1 MKLELLSPAKNLD
14 FGREAINH
22 GADALYIGAPA
33 YGARAAATNTL
44 EDIEALVNYA
54 HLYGSKVFVTVN
66 TLLFDNEIDPAVKL
80 IHQLYNIG
88 VDALL
93 IQDLGL
99 LECDLPPIELHA
111 STQCHNASVERIKF
125 LESVGFKRVV
135 LARET
140 SLEQMREIRQATHLD
155 LEAFVHGALCVS
167 YSGQCYMSQYL
178 NNRSGNRGCCSQPC
192 RSTYDLYN
200 SDGRLLIKEKH
211 LLSLRDFNAS
221 QQLENMIS
229 AGITSFKIEGRL
241 KDLSYVKN
249 ITAYYRQLLD
259 NILNSSFITHHSSLI
274 TPHSSLPTHHS
285 SLPTHHSS
293 LITPHSSLPTHHSSL
308 ITYHFTPD
316 PDRTFNRGYTDYFLR
331 ERQPMANFA
340 TPKSLGKYIG
350 KVTDIRR
357 NSLTISGTEPFAN
370 GDGLCY
376 YDADGRLQ
384 GFLVNGVQGRT
395 VIPNQMPDIKVGTA
409 LWRNQD
415 QQFEKLLQGKSAERK
430 IGVEMLF
437 RATPDGFALQLT
449 DEEGLSV
456 THSVAA
462 EHQEARN
469 NSSNQAILPDRKGAA
484 LSTLKE
490 KTNLA
495 KKQSSNPIVK
505 QLSKLGNTP
514 FVATAVVDETQGRYF
529 LPAGTLNQLR
539 REAVEQLVAL
549 RIAHHR
555 PADIPRTNS
564 SNHPNSHFSSQSPK
578 ETQPATEVEQ
588 IFNFHFSFFNFQ
600 FPAKLDYRANVI
612 NDKAEAFYKRHG
624 VKEIERGLEQTED
637 YDGKALM
644 TTKYCLRYEL
654 GCCLQGKNDGK
665 PQLDIKP
672 TDTLILR
679 NNDRRFRLDF
689 DCGNCQMLIYKE

>member
-66 TLLFDNEIDPAVKL
+66 TLLFDHEIEPAVKL

-125 LESVGFKRVV
+125 LEQAGFRRVV

-140 SLEQMREIRQATHLD
+140 SLEQMREIRQATRLD

-178 NNRSGNRGCCSQPC
+178 NSRSGNRGCCSQPC
-192 RSTYDLYN
+192 RSTYDLYDG
-200 SDGRLLIKEKH
+200 DGRLLLKEKH
-211 LLSLRDFNAS
+211 LLSLRDFNAC
-221 QQLENMIS
+221 QQLENMIA
-229 AGITSFKIEGRL
+229 AGICSFKIEGRL

-259 NILNSSFITHHSSLI
+259 NIMNKNFPLSTFHFPLSKSSSGNC
-274 TPHSSLPTHHS
+274 
-285 SLPTHHSS
+285 
-293 LITPHSSLPTHHSSL
+293 
-308 ITYHFTPD
+308 TYTFTPD

-340 TPKSLGKYIG
+340 TQKSLGKLIG
-350 KVTDIRR
+350 NVTSVGR

-384 GFLVNGVQGRT
+384 GFLVNGVQDRT
-395 VIPNQMPDIKVGTA
+395 VTPNQMPDIKVGTT

-415 QQFEKLLQGKSAERK
+415 QRFEKLLQGKSAERK

-437 RATPDGFALQLT
+437 CATPDGFALRLT

-462 EHQEARN
+462 EQQEARN
-469 NSSNQAILPDRKGAA
+469 NSSIQAI
-484 LSTLKE
+484 
-490 KTNLA
+490 
-495 KKQSSNPIVK
+495 KQSSNQTIKQSDNPIVK

-514 FVATAVVDETQGRYF
+514 FMATAIVDETQGRYF

-539 REAVEQLVAL
+539 REAVEQLMAL

-555 PADIPRTNS
+555 PTDSPHSNS
-564 SNHPNSHFSSQSPK
+564 SNQTIKQSSILSP
-578 ETQPATEVEQ
+578 T
-588 IFNFHFSFFNFQ
+588 
-600 FPAKLDYRANVI
+600 LDYRANVI
-612 NDKAEAFYKRHG
+612 NDKAEAFYKHHG
-624 VKEIERGLEQTED
+624 VKEIERGLEQTEN
-637 YDGKALM
+637 YEGKALM

-654 GCCLQGKNDGK
+654 GCCLQGKNSGK
-665 PQLDIKP
+665 AQLDIKP
-672 TDTLILR
+672 TATLLLR

-689 DCGNCQMLIYKE
+689 DCRQCLMRIYTPQK

>member
-44 EDIEALVNYA
+44 EDIEALVNYS

-66 TLLFDNEIDPAVKL
+66 TLLFDHEIEPAVKL

-125 LESVGFKRVV
+125 LEQVGFRRVV

-140 SLEQMREIRQATHLD
+140 SLEQMQEIRQATRLD

-178 NNRSGNRGCCSQPC
+178 NSRSGNRGCCSQPC
-192 RSTYDLYN
+192 RSTYDLYDG
-200 SDGRLLIKEKH
+200 DGRLLLKEKH

-221 QQLENMIS
+221 QQIENMIA
-229 AGITSFKIEGRL
+229 AGISSFKIEGRL

-259 NILNSSFITHHSSLI
+259 IILERQSTSHLSKSSSGSC
-274 TPHSSLPTHHS
+274 
-285 SLPTHHSS
+285 
-293 LITPHSSLPTHHSSL
+293 
-308 ITYHFTPD
+308 TYTFTPD

-340 TPKSLGKYIG
+340 TQKSLGKLIG
-350 KVTDIRR
+350 KVTAVGR
-357 NSLTISGTEPFAN
+357 NSLTISGTEPLAN

-376 YDADGRLQ
+376 YDVDGRLQ
-384 GFLVNGVQGRT
+384 GFLVNGVQDRT
-395 VIPNQMPDIKVGTA
+395 VTPNQMPDIKAGTT

-415 QQFEKLLQGKSAERK
+415 QQFEKQLQGKSAERK

-437 RATPDGFALQLT
+437 SATPDGFVLQLT

-456 THSVAA
+456 THSIVA
-462 EHQEARN
+462 EQQEARN
-469 NSSNQAILPDRKGAA
+469 NSSNQAIR
-484 LSTLKE
+484 
-490 KTNLA
+490 
-495 KKQSSNPIVK
+495 QSGNFLDNPIVK

-514 FVATAVVDETQGRYF
+514 FMATAIVDETQGRFF
-529 LPAGTLNQLR
+529 LPAGILNQLR

-555 PADIPRTNS
+555 PADSPRNDGGVPYPT
-564 SNHPNSHFSSQSPK
+564 P
-578 ETQPATEVEQ
+578 T
-588 IFNFHFSFFNFQ
+588 
-600 FPAKLDYRANVI
+600 LDYRANVI
-612 NDKAEAFYKRHG
+612 NDKAEAFYKHHG
-624 VKEIERGLEQTED
+624 AKEIERGLEQTED

-654 GCCLQGKNDGK
+654 GCCLQGKNSGK
-665 PQLDIKP
+665 AQLDIKP
-672 TDTLILR
+672 TATLLLR

-689 DCGNCQMLIYKE
+689 DCRQCLMLIYPPEVASLL

>member
-44 EDIEALVNYA
+44 EDIEALANYA

-66 TLLFDNEIDPAVKL
+66 TLLFDNEVEAAVKM
-80 IHQLYNIG
+80 IRQLYNIG

-93 IQDLGL
+93 IQDMGL

-125 LESVGFKRVV
+125 LESAGIKRVV

-178 NNRSGNRGCCSQPC
+178 NERSGNRGCCSQPC
-192 RSTYDLYN
+192 RSTYDLY
-200 SDGRLLIKEKH
+200 DGDNKLLIKEKH

-221 QQLENMIS
+221 QQLENMIA

-259 NILNSSFITHHSSLI
+259 SMMEGHKKVSSGTC
-274 TPHSSLPTHHS
+274 
-285 SLPTHHSS
+285 
-293 LITPHSSLPTHHSSL
+293 
-308 ITYHFTPD
+308 TYTFTPD
-316 PDRTFNRGYTDYFLR
+316 PQKTFNRGYTDYFLR

-340 TPKSLGKYIG
+340 TQKSLGKRIG
-350 KVTDIRR
+350 KVTSVGR
-357 NSLTISGTEPFAN
+357 NSITISGTESFAN

-376 YDADGRLQ
+376 LDADDHLQ
-384 GFLVNGVQGRT
+384 GFLVNGVQNRT
-395 VIPNQMPDIKVGTA
+395 VIPNQMPDISVGTII
-409 LWRNQD
+409 WRNQD
-415 QQFEKLLQGKSAERK
+415 QLFEKQLQGKSAERK
-430 IGVEMLF
+430 IDVEMLF
-437 RATPDGFALQLT
+437 SATSDGFALRLT
-449 DEEGLSV
+449 DENGLSV
-456 THSVAA
+456 THSVTA

-469 NSSNQAILPDRKGAA
+469 NSG
-484 LSTLKE
+484 T
-490 KTNLA
+490 
-495 KKQSSNPIVK
+495 VK

-529 LPAGTLNQLR
+529 LPAGSVNQLR
-539 REAVEQLVAL
+539 RETVEKLIAL
-549 RIAHHR
+549 RIKHFH
-555 PADIPRTNS
+555 PIDCPRNDS
-564 SNHPNSHFSSQSPK
+564 GVPY
-578 ETQPATEVEQ
+578 PATT
-588 IFNFHFSFFNFQ
+588 
-600 FPAKLDYRANVI
+600 LDYRANVI
-612 NDKAEAFYKRHG
+612 NDKAEMFFKHHG
-624 VKEIERGLEQTED
+624 VKEIERGLEQTKD

-654 GCCLQGKNDGK
+654 GCCLQGKNNGK
-665 PQLDIKP
+665 PQVNIAP

-679 NNDRRFRLDF
+679 NNDRRFRLQF
-689 DCGNCQMLIYKE
+689 DCRNCQMLIYTTSV

>member
-1 MKLELLSPAKNLD
+1 MKLELLSPAKNLE

-66 TLLFDNEIDPAVKL
+66 TLLFDNEIDDAVRL

-93 IQDLGL
+93 IQDMGL

-125 LESVGFKRVV
+125 LEQVGFRRVV

-140 SLEQMREIRQATHLD
+140 SLEQMREIRQATTLD
-155 LEAFVHGALCVS
+155 LEGFVHGALCVS

-178 NNRSGNRGCCSQPC
+178 NQRSGNRGCCSQPC
-192 RSTYDLYN
+192 RSTYDLYDG
-200 SDGRLLIKEKH
+200 DGRLLLKEKH

-221 QQLENMIS
+221 QQLENMIA

-259 NILNSSFITHHSSLI
+259 NMMEGHERASSGRC
-274 TPHSSLPTHHS
+274 
-285 SLPTHHSS
+285 
-293 LITPHSSLPTHHSSL
+293 
-308 ITYHFTPD
+308 TYTFTPD
-316 PDRTFNRGYTDYFLR
+316 PDRTFNRGYTDYFLC

-340 TPKSLGKYIG
+340 TQKSLGKLIG
-350 KVTDIRR
+350 KVTAVGR
-357 NSLTISGTEPFAN
+357 NSLTISGTESFVN

-376 YDADGRLQ
+376 YDTDGRLQ
-384 GFLVNGVQGRT
+384 GFLVNGVQNRT
-395 VIPNQMPDIKVGTA
+395 ITPNQMPDIKVGTTI
-409 LWRNQD
+409 WRNQD
-415 QQFEKLLQGKSAERK
+415 QQFEKQLQGKSAERK
-430 IGVEMLF
+430 IGVGMLF
-437 RATPDGFALQLT
+437 SATPDGFALRLT
-449 DEEGLSV
+449 DEAGLSV
-456 THSVAA
+456 THSVAT
-462 EHQEARN
+462 EHQKARN
-469 NSSNQAILPDRKGAA
+469 NGGVES
-484 LSTLKE
+484 
-490 KTNLA
+490 
-495 KKQSSNPIVK
+495 PIVK

-529 LPAGTLNQLR
+529 LPAGILNQLR
-539 REAVEQLVAL
+539 REAVEQLVTL
-549 RIAHHR
+549 RIAHHH
-555 PADIPRTNS
+555 PVDSPHSDSGAS
-564 SNHPNSHFSSQSPK
+564 YPNS
-578 ETQPATEVEQ
+578 T
-588 IFNFHFSFFNFQ
+588 
-600 FPAKLDYRANVI
+600 LDYRANVI
-612 NDKAEAFYKRHG
+612 NDKAEAFYRRHG
-624 VKEIERGLEQTED
+624 AKEIERGLEQTED

-654 GCCLQGKNDGK
+654 GCCLQGKCSGK

-672 TDTLILR
+672 TATLILK
-679 NNDRRFRLDF
+679 NNDRRFRLEF
-689 DCGNCQMLIYKE
+689 DCCNCQMLIYTTSV

>member
-200 SDGRLLIKEKH
+200 GDGRLLIKEKH

-274 TPHSSLPTHHS
+274 THHSSLITPHS

-293 LITPHSSLPTHHSSL
+293 LITPHSSLPTHHSSLITPHSSLITHHSSL

-331 ERQPMANFA
+331 GRQPMANFA

-469 NSSNQAILPDRKGAA
+469 NSSNPARPQGSGLEHLEEKNKSSEKAI
-484 LSTLKE
+484 
-490 KTNLA
+490 
-495 KKQSSNPIVK
+495 KQSYR
-505 QLSKLGNTP
+505 QT
-514 FVATAVVDETQGRYF
+514 TQQAGQHPLRGHCRRRRD
-529 LPAGTLNQLR
+529 PGTLFPAR
-539 REAVEQLVAL
+539 RHPQPAAP
-549 RIAHHR
+549 RSRGTARRAAHR
-555 PADIPRTNS
+555 PPPSRR
-564 SNHPNSHFSSQSPK
+564 HPPHQLKQSCNPSIK
-578 ETQPATEVEQ
+578 
-588 IFNFHFSFFNFQ
+588 HS
-600 FPAKLDYRANVI
+600 
-612 NDKAEAFYKRHG
+612 
-624 VKEIERGLEQTED
+624 
-637 YDGKALM
+637 
-644 TTKYCLRYEL
+644 LR
-654 GCCLQGKNDGK
+654 
-665 PQLDIKP
+665 
-672 TDTLILR
+672 
-679 NNDRRFRLDF
+679 
-689 DCGNCQMLIYKE
+689 

>member
-66 TLLFDNEIDPAVKL
+66 TLLFDHEVEPAVKL

-125 LESVGFKRVV
+125 LEQVGFRRVV

-140 SLEQMREIRQATHLD
+140 SLEQMREIRQATRLD

-178 NNRSGNRGCCSQPC
+178 NSRSGNRGCCSQPC
-192 RSTYDLYN
+192 RSTYDLYDG
-200 SDGRLLIKEKH
+200 DGRLLLKEKH

-221 QQLENMIS
+221 QQLENMIA
-229 AGITSFKIEGRL
+229 AGISSFKIEGRL

-259 NILNSSFITHHSSLI
+259 SMMEGHEKVSSGSC
-274 TPHSSLPTHHS
+274 
-285 SLPTHHSS
+285 
-293 LITPHSSLPTHHSSL
+293 
-308 ITYHFTPD
+308 TYTFTPD

-340 TPKSLGKYIG
+340 TQKSLGKLIG
-350 KVTDIRR
+350 KVTAVGR

-384 GFLVNGVQGRT
+384 GFLVNGVQGRAVT
-395 VIPNQMPDIKVGTA
+395 PNQMPDIKAGTT

-415 QQFEKLLQGKSAERK
+415 QRFERLLQGKSAERK

-437 RATPDGFALQLT
+437 SATPDGFALRLT

-456 THSVAA
+456 THSVVA
-462 EHQEARN
+462 EQQEARN
-469 NSSNQAILPDRKGAA
+469 NSSNQAIRQSG
-484 LSTLKE
+484 
-490 KTNLA
+490 NLLD
-495 KKQSSNPIVK
+495 NPIVK

-514 FVATAVVDETQGRYF
+514 FVATAVVDETQGCYF

-555 PADIPRTNS
+555 PADSPHNNS
-564 SNHPNSHFSSQSPK
+564 SNQTIKQSSILSP
-578 ETQPATEVEQ
+578 T
-588 IFNFHFSFFNFQ
+588 
-600 FPAKLDYRANVI
+600 LDYRANVI
-612 NDKAEAFYKRHG
+612 NDKAEAFYKHHG
-624 VKEIERGLEQTED
+624 AKEIERGLEQTED
-637 YDGKALM
+637 YDNKALM

-654 GCCLQGKNDGK
+654 GCCLQGKNSSK

-672 TDTLILR
+672 TATLLLR
-679 NNDRRFRLDF
+679 NNDRRFRLQF
-689 DCGNCQMLIYKE
+689 DCRNCQMLIYKENFIM

>member
-1 MKLELLSPAKNLD
+1 MNALIRYLLHEIGTALPRQEPGLRPRGHQPRCRRPLHRRARLRRPRRRHQHPRRHRGSGKLLPSLWFQGLCD
-14 FGREAINH
+14 RQHI
-22 GADALYIGAPA
+22 AL
-33 YGARAAATNTL
+33 
-44 EDIEALVNYA
+44 EIE
-54 HLYGSKVFVTVN
+54 
-66 TLLFDNEIDPAVKL
+66 PAVKL

-125 LESVGFKRVV
+125 LEQVGFRRVV

-140 SLEQMREIRQATHLD
+140 SLEQMQEIRQATCLD

-192 RSTYDLYN
+192 RSTYDLY
-200 SDGRLLIKEKH
+200 DGEGRLLLKEKH

-221 QQLENMIS
+221 QQLENMIA
-229 AGITSFKIEGRL
+229 AGISSFKIEGRL

-259 NILNSSFITHHSSLI
+259 SMMEGHEKVSSGSC
-274 TPHSSLPTHHS
+274 
-285 SLPTHHSS
+285 
-293 LITPHSSLPTHHSSL
+293 
-308 ITYHFTPD
+308 TYTFSPD

-340 TPKSLGKYIG
+340 TQKSLGELIG
-350 KVTDIRR
+350 KVTSVGR
-357 NSLTISGTEPFAN
+357 NSLTISGTEPLAN

-384 GFLVNGVQGRT
+384 GFLVNGVQDRT
-395 VIPNQMPDIKVGTA
+395 VTPNQMPDIKAGTT

-415 QQFEKLLQGKSAERK
+415 QRFEKLLQGKSAERK

-437 RATPDGFALQLT
+437 NATPDGFALRLT

-462 EHQEARN
+462 EQQEARN
-469 NSSNQAILPDRKGAA
+469 SGGA
-484 LSTLKE
+484 E
-490 KTNLA
+490 NTN
-495 KKQSSNPIVK
+495 VK

-514 FVATAVVDETQGRYF
+514 FVATAVVDETQGRFF
-529 LPAGTLNQLR
+529 LPVGTLNQLR
-539 REAVEQLVAL
+539 REAVEQLMAL

-555 PADIPRTNS
+555 PADCHRSDGGVPYPT
-564 SNHPNSHFSSQSPK
+564 P
-578 ETQPATEVEQ
+578 T
-588 IFNFHFSFFNFQ
+588 
-600 FPAKLDYRANVI
+600 LDYRANII
-612 NDKAEAFYKRHG
+612 NDKAEAFYKHHS

-654 GCCLQGKNDGK
+654 GCCLQGKNRGK
-665 PQLDIKP
+665 SQLDIKP
-672 TDTLILR
+672 TTSLLLR

-689 DCGNCQMLIYKE
+689 DCRQCLMLIYPPEVASML